1 MLSTS
6 LSDLA
11 GTALLPAGSAGI
23 LPGTWGAARPSFW
36 CQQVA
41 NETVGATSFLLHE
54 EHATRFREEYPECVG
69 ARLLAAGGKRGSGAK
84 ARRLVVVAA
93 PLGAIQGGK
102 RKKGAGAERFENE
115 RCVLSED
122 GWSYLRARGGH
133 CNLLVWSLDFHCA
146 GIDTFLCVADTNIL
160 SEPARGSC
168 IGSISPG
175 ETVLASGA
183 RQVPSKGSWVRIGLA
198 ELVPGKVYAV
208 RAGVAPACILRLDLE
223 NERELIEDHGDD
235 HKAKLLKP
243 LHDLI
248 CKPTLD
254 VLRASQNARDRPT
267 TKHYLQDF
275 TRTPPFCTCPDHTKR
290 GGAHDACKHVKAGQK
305 RHILSSFPL
314 V

>member
-1 MLSTS
+1 MSTTNDIIEKWWQEYKKIGTQDRILKRFCELLERVGGYNAHGIS
-6 LSDLA
+6 PTPSVMDMIALDRRDRSSRTWQPRVTKDVRHRHHLA
-11 GTALLPAGSAGI
+11 GCILIANAL
-23 LPGTWGAARPSFW
+23 T
-36 CQQVA
+36 
-41 NETVGATSFLLHE
+41 
-54 EHATRFREEYPECVG
+54 
-69 ARLLAAGGKRGSGAK
+69 
-84 ARRLVVVAA
+84 
-93 PLGAIQGGK
+93 
-102 RKKGAGAERFENE
+102 
-115 RCVLSED
+115 
-122 GWSYLRARGGH
+122 
-133 CNLLVWSLDFHCA
+133 
-146 GIDTFLCVADTNIL
+146 
-160 SEPARGSC
+160 
-168 IGSISPG
+168 
-175 ETVLASGA
+175 
-183 RQVPSKGSWVRIGLA
+183 